1 MAHIVDKTKTP
12 LQMLLSQ
19 INADNNFSL
28 TEDDVKLRALTAL
41 EVTVPK
47 EVNLDTGTVTIQL
60 DTTIEIDLLTDE
72 VVDDFVKFT
81 YRRIDLADYFSLVSP
96 AVRTIDVELDEYGV
110 PVDQDALFAEILRK
124 YKIAGTP
131 DDFDVTVPEGGKLRI
146 AAKATNLAYT
156 KQFDIAVLDS
166 LTGRILVKLLDGFW
180 KPEVAP
186 KAPTDV
192 NVVREE
198 V

>member
-28 TEDDVKLRALTAL
+28 TEADVKLRALTAL

-47 EVNLDTGTVTIQL
+47 EVVLESGPVTIQL

-81 YRRIDLADYFSLVSP
+81 YRRVDLANYFSLIEPEIRS
-96 AVRTIDVELDEYGV
+96 IDVELDEHGV

-131 DDFDVTVPEGGKLRI
+131 ADFDITVPEAGKLRV
-146 AAKATNLAYT
+146 AAKASNIAYT
-156 KQFDIAVLDS
+156 KQFDIVVLDS
-166 LTGRILVKLLDGFW
+166 LTGRVLVKLLDGFW

-186 KAPTDV
+186 EAPTNV
-192 NVVREE
+192 NAVVA
-198 V
+198 